1 MECCGLFFT
10 VRLHLVWSGRGPKW
24 SNMPKFHKGDPVRS
38 SGKQNRCQAIYV
50 ARNFL
55 VAFLLKY
62 FSPGEIWGWRK
73 VKQMQ
78 PMWLCLFSCIQFE
91 ETYENAHQRKVIQ
104 MQPMWP
110 CFFSYK
116 QFEGTTENPNWRKVK
131 QMQPMWQ
138 CLLWSKLFEDTFEN
152 PLWRKVKQMQ
162 PMWLCFFSE
171 RRFEDTYE
179 KTWMKL
185 HNLFTHSCRGR
196 GSSGNA
202 RKKTFFSCGAVL

>member
-1 MECCGLFFT
+1 MLRTSFYSQITFS
-10 VRLHLVWSGRGPKW
+10 VVGRGPKW

-55 VAFLLKY
+55 VAFLLKH

-116 QFEGTTENPNWRKVK
+116 QFEGTNENPNWRKIK

-138 CLLWSKLFEDTFEN
+138 CLLWSNLFE
-152 PLWRKVKQMQ
+152 
-162 PMWLCFFSE
+162 
-171 RRFEDTYE
+171 E
-179 KTWMKL
+179 KKKHL
-185 HNLFTHSCRGR
+185 KTHSGERSNKCNQ
-196 GSSGNA
+196 S
-202 RKKTFFSCGAVL
+202 